1 MNAAP
6 ATSSDASPARSR
18 RATTVW
24 TLALLVLFSLAVRL
38 WALGGTSPDRLRP
51 DEAHALNVARCFAR
65 GQGFSNVEA
74 WPAWLAPARLPTPET
89 FKEPGYPFL
98 VAALTPNGGDH
109 HRTAIGIALIA
120 GMLVPLVLWALARRL
135 DPDPRLAWI
144 AALLAAASPLL
155 VTMSVSTLV
164 ETCFALVVTTMFLA
178 AAPPPEPGALRSFW
192 RDVLAGALFGLAYL
206 LRAQVTLALP
216 ALALLMALGRS
227 RVAVLRGGMLAL
239 VAALAVMS
247 PLIARNLREFGV
259 PFFSNVTAYGLWPYV
274 DQIRFSHGLEHPP
287 ATLPFALHHLPQI
300 ARHWVESLVRF
311 SRFNLAEDV
320 LGNPI
325 WTIPF
330 VAGGLIAL
338 ARWRTLG
345 FAALYVATT
354 LGFIFAVHWAS
365 YYFTSLTP
373 VVCLITAAGGLWVWR
388 ALADRPIAG
397 PVRGAHL
404 LIGASIVA
412 FALQTHFSRREAR
425 AVGSL
430 EIQAAQHEVPFLRE
444 HLQPDESVMVLVTSF
459 WAWYVDRPAVHLVI
473 ADDQRLNEVFTRL
486 KVRYAALPTSRLA
499 EFAGYYPGGRLPA
512 ALVVD
517 HELSDYDFT
526 VFRVVISP
534 SAPAPSRT
542 P

>member
-6 ATSSDASPARSR
+6 ATSDASPAVGPG
-18 RATTVW
+18 RAPAVW
-24 TLALLVLFSLAVRL
+24 TLALLAAFSLAVRL

-74 WPAWLAPARLPTPET
+74 WPAWLRPARLPTPET

-98 VAALTPNGGDH
+98 VAALTPKDGDL

-120 GMLVPLVLWALARRL
+120 GVLVPLVLWALARRL
-135 DPDPRLAWI
+135 DPDPRVAWL

-178 AAPPPEPGALRSFW
+178 AVPPNPGAARPWW
-192 RDVLAGALFGLAYL
+192 RDAAAGALFGLAYL

-216 ALALLMALGRS
+216 ALLLLMALGRS
-227 RVAVLRGGMLAL
+227 RLALLRRGALAL

-247 PLIARNLREFGV
+247 PLIVRNLREFGV
-259 PFFSNVTAYGLWPYV
+259 PFFSNVTTYGLWPYV
-274 DQIRFSHGLEHPP
+274 DQIQFSHGLEHPP
-287 ATLPFALHHLPQI
+287 AALPFALHHVPEI
-300 ARHWVESLVRF
+300 ARHWVASLVRF
-311 SRFNLAEDV
+311 SRFNLSEDV

-330 VAGGLIAL
+330 VAGALIAI
-338 ARWRTLG
+338 ARWRALG
-345 FAALYVATT
+345 FAALYLATT

-373 VVCLITAAGGLWVWR
+373 SVCLITAAGGLWLWR
-388 ALADRPIAG
+388 ALAERPIAG
-397 PVRGAHL
+397 PFRGAHL
-404 LIGASIVA
+404 LIGAAVVA
-412 FALQTHFSRREAR
+412 FVLQAHASRREAR

-444 HLQPDESVMVLVTSF
+444 HLAPDESVMVLVTSF
-459 WAWYVDRPAVHLVI
+459 WAWYADRPAVHLVI
-473 ADDQRLNEVFTRL
+473 ADDQRLAEVFARL
-486 KVRYAALPTSRLA
+486 KVRYAALPTSRLP
-499 EFAGYYPGGRLPA
+499 EFAAHYPGGRLPA

-517 HELSDYDFT
+517 HELPEYDFT
-526 VFRVVISP
+526 VFRVVASP
-534 SAPAPSRT
+534 AQAPSRT